1 MLPKEYARAALT
13 EGLRQEQKL
22 GVNPFKFGMIGST
35 DAHNA
40 LPTTREENNFNKA
53 HFVEPSADR
62 YKRFLIKG
70 EQPELSILTNEL
82 GASGLAAVWARENTR
97 ESIWDAP

>member
-1 MLPKEYARAALT
+1 MLPREYGRAALK

-53 HFVEPSADR
+53 HIAEPSADR
-62 YKRFLIKG
+62 VEHFLIKG
-70 EQPELSILTNEL
+70 VKPELSIMVKDL
-82 GASGLAAVWARENTR
+82 GASGLAAV
-97 ESIWDAP
+97 